1 MHFSANFGRL
11 LNTTCNSKAG
21 FGSFANLSWR
31 FFSQNKNVFNSK
43 PLNVTIINVN
53 KPKRFFSTSMFYSQQ
68 KPPSQ
73 VIRNT
78 QISRNNN
85 IIWYVL
91 SGFVIMVGASYA
103 AVPLFKMFCES
114 QGIDANMDFRDM
126 SIDKLKSKLENIK
139 KVENREIEVQF
150 IATTAAD
157 LLWKFEPSQDSV
169 TVAPGETALAFFK
182 AKNLTNRPIIGI
194 GKMKQR
200 NWFI

>member
-1 MHFSANFGRL
+1 L
-11 LNTTCNSKAG
+11 TK
-21 FGSFANLSWR
+21 
-31 FFSQNKNVFNSK
+31 
-43 PLNVTIINVN
+43 INVN
-53 KPKRFFSTSMFYSQQ
+53 KPKRFFSMSMFYTQQ

-73 VIRNT
+73 AIRNA
-78 QISRNNN
+78 QISKNNN

-139 KVENREIEVQF
+139 KVENRDIEVKF
-150 IATTAAD
+150 LASTATD
-157 LLWKFEPSQDSV
+157 LLWTFEPSQNSV

-194 GKMKQR
+194 GR
-200 NWFI
+200 SN